1 MCRRYM
7 GHKRTIR
14 PNAKKLN
21 ILFQTRNQLGWD
33 AFSRK
38 VQKVQRG
45 LMGEPDDIRPK
56 QDDFHEFPSSCICLR
71 KPGNISVTTW
81 KPDTGHCKCRRQHED
96 AAIWARACCCRENIY
111 ACFERNTVE
120 LTGQG
125 CMGHIQRNRCH
136 RSVEMP
142 WLGRCHVKESCQLM
156 ICHACCNTLKFAP
169 F

>member
-21 ILFQTRNQLGWD
+21 VLFKTRNQLGWD
-33 AFSRK
+33 TFSRK

-81 KPDTGHCKCRRQHED
+81 KPDTANAVDNTRMLLVERVLATAGKT
-96 AAIWARACCCRENIY
+96 Y
-111 ACFERNTVE
+111 ACSERNIVE
-120 LTGQG
+120 VTGQG
-125 CMGHIQRNRCH
+125 CIVHIQRNRWH
-136 RSVEMP
+136 GSVEMP
-142 WLGRCHVKESCQLM
+142 CLGRFHVKESCQLVK
-156 ICHACCNTLKFAP
+156 CHACKLLLIHD
-169 F
+169 

>member
-21 ILFQTRNQLGWD
+21 VLFQTRNQLGWD
-33 AFSRK
+33 TFSRK

-81 KPDTGHCKCRRQHED
+81 KPDTANAVDNTRMKTYD
-96 AAIWARACCCRENIY
+96 
-111 ACFERNTVE
+111 CFERNTVE

-125 CMGHIQRNRCH
+125 CRVHIQRNRWH
-136 RSVEMP
+136 GSVEMP
-142 WLGRCHVKESCQLM
+142 CLGRCHVKESCQLV
-156 ICHACCNTLKFAP
+156 ICHACKLLFVNEIISSLNMVCLYP
-169 F
+169 L